1 MTNSKTMNYDSVLYL
16 AMPLGLLEDVADFLL
31 CHPEWAS
38 GFSIIDA
45 QGMGQ
50 GAVLS
55 SAIEKVQGRSKRK
68 LIMVVGEM
76 ALLKL
81 LIASLGEKMK
91 NSDIAYWI
99 APVTDFGRL

>member
-1 MTNSKTMNYDSVLYL
+1 
-16 AMPLGLLEDVADFLL
+16 
-31 CHPEWAS
+31 
-38 GFSIIDA
+38 
-45 QGMGQ
+45 
-50 GAVLS
+50 
-55 SAIEKVQGRSKRK
+55 
-68 LIMVVGEM
+68 M